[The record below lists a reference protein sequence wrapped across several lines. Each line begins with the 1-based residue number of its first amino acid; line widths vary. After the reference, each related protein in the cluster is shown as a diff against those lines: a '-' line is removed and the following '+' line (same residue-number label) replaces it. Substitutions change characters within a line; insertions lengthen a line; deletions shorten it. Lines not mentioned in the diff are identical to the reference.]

1 MITHSKA
8 AEAHLRV
15 QKLVEAVQAVEQ
27 RAAKPGANLF
37 TRAYAEAKR
46 RETYEA
52 IVSASAQ
59 ARWAFW
65 RIPNA

>member
-8 AEAHLRV
+8 AEAHLLA
-15 QKLVEAVQAVEQ
+15 QKLDDDVRAAEQ
-27 RAAKPGANLF
+27 RAAKPGASIF

-46 RETYEA
+46 REA
-52 IVSASAQ
+52 HDAVVSASAQ

-65 RIPNA
+65 RVPNA